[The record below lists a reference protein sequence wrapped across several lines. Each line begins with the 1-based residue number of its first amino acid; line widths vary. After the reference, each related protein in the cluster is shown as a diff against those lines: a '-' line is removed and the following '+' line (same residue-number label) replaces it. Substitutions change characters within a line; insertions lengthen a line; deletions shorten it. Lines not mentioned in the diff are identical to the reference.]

1 MDRMKAKHI
10 IIAFPILLLI
20 ASSSIA
26 QMMRMPA
33 EWEPHERVW
42 LTWFGQ
48 ERRDSVSSDI
58 VKALLPNVKL
68 TMNVGSEEM
77 KANAIKFMSE
87 HGVDTAKL
95 EFAID
100 PYTDFFVRDYAV
112 FVKDSGGKITIV
124 DFVYS
129 SFGRFPQLTG
139 TPISEDEK
147 KFGLWEDRLAAQLT
161 LPVIKSGLYFE
172 GGGLDSNGKGTIL
185 VIKDMALQRNPDK
198 SLIEIENELK
208 SNLGARKIIWL
219 EKGLIED
226 KLFPNGAPFFANYYG
241 GGANMHVDE
250 LARFVNET
258 TVVLPYISP
267 HDGEKSPVD
276 KINYPMLE
284 ANLKILQ
291 KATTADGKKLKIV
304 RIPMPEIE
312 QLKFTITVDDENRRT
327 YSRHGFKKGD
337 TIYRVPAASYA
348 NFFVSN
354 KVVLIPKYWK
364 EGMPESQKQ
373 KDEEVRKTFVRLFPK
388 RQVVQIFT
396 LGINRGGGGIHCAT
410 NQLPL

>member
-1 MDRMKAKHI
+1 MLIRRAL
-10 IIAFPILLLI
+10 ILVTLLFVLGLSLS
-20 ASSSIA
+20 AEDL
-26 QMMRMPA
+26 RLPA

-48 ERRDSVSSDI
+48 ERRDSVSCDM

-68 TMNVGSEEM
+68 TLNVASEGM
-77 KANAIKFMSE
+77 KTNAIKFMAE
-87 HGVDTAKL
+87 HDVDASKL
-95 EFAID
+95 EFVID
-100 PYTDFFVRDYAV
+100 PYADYFIRDYAV
-112 FVKDSGGKITIV
+112 FVKDRSGKLQIV

-129 SFGRFPQLTG
+129 SFGQFPQLTG
-139 TPISEDEK
+139 KPMPEDEK
-147 KFGLWEDRLAAQLT
+147 KFGLWEERLAPQLK
-161 LPVIKSGLYFE
+161 LPVIKSDLYLE
-172 GGGLDSNGKGTIL
+172 GGGIDSNGKGTIL
-185 VIKDMALQRNPDK
+185 AIKDMALQRNPDK
-198 SLIEIENELK
+198 SLAVIENELK
-208 SNLGARKIIWL
+208 RTLGARKVIWL
-219 EKGLIED
+219 EKGLVED
-226 KLFPNGAPFFANYYG
+226 KKFPNGEPFFANYYG

-250 LARFVNET
+250 LARFVDET
-258 TVVLPYISP
+258 TVVLPYLAKADS
-267 HDGEKSPVD
+267 EKSPVD
-276 KINYPMLE
+276 KLNYPMLE

-291 KATTADGKKLKIV
+291 NATNADGKKLKIV

-312 QLKFTITVDDENRRT
+312 QLKFTLTVDDTNLRT
-327 YSRHGFKKGD
+327 YSRNGFKKGD
-337 TIYRVPAASYA
+337 TVYRVPAASYA

-373 KDEEVRKTFVRLFPK
+373 KDEETRKTFAKLFPN